1 MSNTFLNM
9 FTKVLIVLQTMIA
22 GPINEIQQYI
32 DTRYLSVGEGVDS
45 LLSFKKHMEWPP
57 VTRLVVH
64 LPGQHNVIFNENE
77 DLAVM
82 AERATHQKTT
92 LTAYFAYNTQNAN
105 GRNVVYA
112 NFPTDHVWKIR
123 EKVWSARQRGEKAV
137 RRMYFVHPV
146 VGERFFLRLLLTVVP
161 GATFFEH
168 LRTVNN
174 IEHPTFQAAYK
185 TLGLLQDDAKWDT
198 CMREACIDQDA
209 KRLRNLFVTLLLFCS
224 PLNPEVLWERYRDDM
239 SHDMRHR
246 RITNG
251 GITDDA
257 YNNTLLLLEAKLALT
272 NKGLHDFPKMPL
284 ALPFVKM
291 LRVNP
296 QLAAE
301 LDYDKD
307 VLHGYINQNFPRLNI
322 C

>member
-1 MSNTFLNM
+1 M
-9 FTKVLIVLQTMIA
+9 
-22 GPINEIQQYI
+22 
-32 DTRYLSVGEGVDS
+32 
-45 LLSFKKHMEWPP
+45 
-57 VTRLVVH
+57 
-64 LPGQHNVIFNENE
+64 
-77 DLAVM
+77 
-82 AERATHQKTT
+82 
-92 LTAYFAYNTQNAN
+92 
-105 GRNVVYA
+105 
-112 NFPTDHVWKIR
+112 
-123 EKVWSARQRGEKAV
+123 
-137 RRMYFVHPV
+137 
-146 VGERFFLRLLLTVVP
+146 
-161 GATFFEH
+161 
-168 LRTVNN
+168 
-174 IEHPTFQAAYK
+174 
-185 TLGLLQDDAKWDT
+185 
-198 CMREACIDQDA
+198 
-209 KRLRNLFVTLLLFCS
+209 
-224 PLNPEVLWERYRDDM
+224 LWERYRDDM

-284 ALPFVKM
+284 VLPFVKM